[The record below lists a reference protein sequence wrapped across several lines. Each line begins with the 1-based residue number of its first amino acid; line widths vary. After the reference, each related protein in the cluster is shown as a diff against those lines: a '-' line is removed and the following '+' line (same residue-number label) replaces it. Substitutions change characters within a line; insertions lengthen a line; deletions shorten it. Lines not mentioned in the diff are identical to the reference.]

1 MGIWF
6 GAVFFF
12 QFELQHVLAWAKISS
27 LCYCWGTSL
36 NLTFGTLLCK
46 CVQHRPC
53 WCLWHCFWFEQ
64 IQQCC
69 FWNAFIYL
77 VCQNWKG
84 KTTDLYWWYVL
95 YLRYDNPSCSQVF
108 RTRCLTTIYSGH
120 CQCKRPSIIWNTLNQ
135 LSKQRKDRYAKVA
148 EDLKHLCFFL

>member
-1 MGIWF
+1 MGIRNGSWGSDSGLF
-6 GAVFFF
+6 SFSNLNSNMSSPEQKSALCVIV
-12 QFELQHVLAWAKISS
+12 ECWCIS
-27 LCYCWGTSL
+27 LK
-36 NLTFGTLLCK
+36 LTFGTLLCK

-135 LSKQRKDRYAKVA
+135 LSKQKKDSYADKI
-148 EDLKHLCFFL
+148 